1 MFACHP
7 HPPKGTRQLPSITL
21 SRGALDSIPPL
32 QGLQTWE
39 EPIPQDQGCPH
50 LGLPMVVRFGVAL
63 PFSELQFL
71 SMKNQETG

>member
-21 SRGALDSIPPL
+21 SRGALDSVPPL

-39 EPIPQDQGCPH
+39 EPIPH
-50 LGLPMVVRFGVAL
+50 ARRALGLASSWGDGPRAPPPWPPDGGEVWGSRSSL
-63 PFSELQFL
+63 
-71 SMKNQETG
+71 